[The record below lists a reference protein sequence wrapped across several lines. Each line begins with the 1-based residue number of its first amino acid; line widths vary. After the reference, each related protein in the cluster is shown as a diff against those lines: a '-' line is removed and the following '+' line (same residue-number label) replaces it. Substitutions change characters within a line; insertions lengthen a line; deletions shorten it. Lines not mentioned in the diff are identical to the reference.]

1 MMRVGGQEGE
11 CSMNAGIG
19 GATEQL
25 AEGLGWIALLLVVT
39 TLMVIFGIAG
49 AFRLDDTLHDPH
61 LWRKA
66 TLPGVEF
73 VIVPLAAIAAAR
85 WRVGADRLIALRAS
99 RIGPGLGLL
108 MAAALVGL
116 VAYLHWSWSSAL
128 TTTGPAPEFGLVRWL
143 GTALAAA
150 FTVVWLPLFPRITAT
165 LAGMIAG
172 PALFAMI
179 GYTFFG
185 SHMQLASPGSD
196 GLAGVAGGLGLLAAF
211 FWLLGVICLSYLGR
225 RGDLVRQDRPPLSY
239 AVWSGALMLFLAVRG
254 ITF

>member
-1 MMRVGGQEGE
+1 
-11 CSMNAGIG
+11 MNAGIG

-39 TLMVIFGIAG
+39 TLMFYFGAIG
-49 AFRLDDTLHDPH
+49 AFLLDDTLHHRPPG
-61 LWRKA
+61 RA
-66 TLPGVEF
+66 TLPGVEL
-73 VIVPLAAIAAAR
+73 VIMPLAAIAAAR
-85 WRVGADRLIALRAS
+85 WRVGADRLIALCAS
-99 RIGPGLGLL
+99 RVGPGLGLL

-116 VAYLHWSWSSAL
+116 VAYLYWSWETAL
-128 TTTGPAPEFGLVRWL
+128 TTIGPVPEFGLVRWL

-196 GLAGVAGGLGLLAAF
+196 GLAGVAGGLGLPAAF